1 MSLSRFIGKAQTAI
15 DGKGRSSFPRE
26 FRRQLGP
33 TEGNEFVVACGPN
46 HTIRL
51 YLTSEFDKFMA
62 EIDALKDRQQ
72 AEIFRN
78 QLEATTVEM
87 DGQNRI
93 LIPKNLLEYAGL
105 TTEVVYAADRGW
117 SLDLWNPERYNAKY
131 GKKTEEDVTAF
142 SEMFYKLGLPEGL
155 DDKR

>member
-33 TEGNEFVVACGPN
+33 TAGNEFVVTCGPN
-46 HTIRL
+46 HTLRL
-51 YLTSEFDKFMA
+51 YLVSEFDKFMA
-62 EIDALKDRQQ
+62 EIDALKDRQK

-78 QLEATTVEM
+78 QLEATIVEM

-105 TTEVVYAADRGW
+105 TTEVMYAADRGW
-117 SLDLWNPERYNAKY
+117 SLDLWNPERYNEKY
-131 GKKTEEDVTAF
+131 GKKTEEDLKTF
-142 SEMFYKLGLPEGL
+142 DDLFYNIGLTEGPNGNG
-155 DDKR
+155 

>member
-1 MSLSRFIGKAQTAI
+1 MSLSFFIGKAQTAI

-33 TEGNEFVVACGPN
+33 TEGGEFVVTCGPN
-46 HTIRL
+46 HTLRL
-51 YLTSEFDKFMA
+51 YVLSEFEKFMA
-62 EIDALKDRQQ
+62 EIDAFKDRQK

-78 QLEATTVEM
+78 QLDATPVEM

-93 LIPKNLLEYAGL
+93 LLPRELLEHAGL
-105 TTEVVYAADRGW
+105 TTEVIYAAGRGR
-117 SLDLWNPERYNAKY
+117 SLELWNPERFEKERNMETVDAQNAF
-131 GKKTEEDVTAF
+131 D
-142 SEMFYKLGLPEGL
+142 EMFYLIGSSEGL

>member
-1 MSLSRFIGKAQTAI
+1 M
-15 DGKGRSSFPRE
+15 
-26 FRRQLGP
+26 
-33 TEGNEFVVACGPN
+33 VACGPN
-46 HTIRL
+46 HTLRL

-142 SEMFYKLGLPEGL
+142 SEMFYKLGLPECL